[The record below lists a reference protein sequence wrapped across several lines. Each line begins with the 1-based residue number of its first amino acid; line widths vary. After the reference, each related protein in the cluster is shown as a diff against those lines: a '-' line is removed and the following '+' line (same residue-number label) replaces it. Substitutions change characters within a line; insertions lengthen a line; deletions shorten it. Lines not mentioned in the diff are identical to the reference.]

1 MNKHLAMVSGL
12 LVGSFVIAGWGAT
25 AHLSSAPHSSW
36 TLNPS
41 ASISATPKAS
51 DPPQTTAS
59 SIALPATMISLDML
73 SVRQGWAM
81 NATGQVLQTTD
92 GGRQWHNVASRSLE
106 RALAPMARFGPVTGG
121 YLVGSNA
128 TAAFPNAWTAWLTVG
143 RGNNAIQ
150 VWHTVDGGHHWTE
163 TMIHPAVPA
172 GLGLTQV
179 AAVGNRDAWIV
190 AASQGLA
197 GHVNIRVWRT
207 SVQRPGW
214 HPVYNGA
221 MSATAGLAFA
231 TGSVGVL
238 AGGTSIAYGSHSASL
253 IVTANGGDTWSPP
266 RSPLPLLPGDWAT
279 TVQNPAIVPHTREI
293 VVPVVLQRA
302 FPSTTAP
309 TKAWWRLEQST
320 NGGQT
325 WHMLPTTPDAI
336 LPQQPGII
344 FQAWITPQNGWVV
357 LGTHLYRTAD
367 GGHAWAASTLPGGT
381 VVNLDRVSATVGFAL
396 MQQQGHTTIYRTE
409 DGGLRWTRVW

>member
-1 MNKHLAMVSGL
+1 
-12 LVGSFVIAGWGAT
+12 
-25 AHLSSAPHSSW
+25 
-36 TLNPS
+36 
-41 ASISATPKAS
+41 
-51 DPPQTTAS
+51 
-59 SIALPATMISLDML
+59 
-73 SVRQGWAM
+73 
-81 NATGQVLQTTD
+81 
-92 GGRQWHNVASRSLE
+92 
-106 RALAPMARFGPVTGG
+106 
-121 YLVGSNA
+121 
-128 TAAFPNAWTAWLTVG
+128 
-143 RGNNAIQ
+143 
-150 VWHTVDGGHHWTE
+150 
-163 TMIHPAVPA
+163 
-172 GLGLTQV
+172 
-179 AAVGNRDAWIV
+179 
-190 AASQGLA
+190 
-197 GHVNIRVWRT
+197 
-207 SVQRPGW
+207 
-214 HPVYNGA
+214 
-221 MSATAGLAFA
+221 
-231 TGSVGVL
+231 
-238 AGGTSIAYGSHSASL
+238 
-253 IVTANGGDTWSPP
+253 
-266 RSPLPLLPGDWAT
+266 LPGDWAT